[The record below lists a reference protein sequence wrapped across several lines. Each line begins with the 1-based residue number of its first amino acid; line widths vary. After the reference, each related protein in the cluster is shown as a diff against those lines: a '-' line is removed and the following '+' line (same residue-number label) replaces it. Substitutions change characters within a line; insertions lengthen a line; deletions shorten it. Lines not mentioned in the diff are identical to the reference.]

1 MIIRLFSIFDPS
13 RKIIFSNWI
22 VILLPLTW
30 VLRIKFFYSNLN
42 KKVVELIVNYL
53 IKETKLIIRLKFERI
68 MFFSTFFFIMS
79 VNLLGLLPYVLAAPR
94 HIRISLSLGLTLW
107 LSFIFWGVINNI
119 NSMLSHLVPLGCPN
133 RLMFFMVV
141 IETVRIVIRPL
152 TLAVRLS
159 ANIMAGHVILG
170 LISSVSFYRTYRF
183 VFRAL
188 VQIIFFILELSVAL
202 IQPYVFFTLIS
213 LYKSELN

>member
-1 MIIRLFSIFDPS
+1 
-13 RKIIFSNWI
+13 
-22 VILLPLTW
+22 
-30 VLRIKFFYSNLN
+30 
-42 KKVVELIVNYL
+42 
-53 IKETKLIIRLKFERI
+53 
-68 MFFSTFFFIMS
+68 
-79 VNLLGLLPYVLAAPR
+79 
-94 HIRISLSLGLTLW
+94 
-107 LSFIFWGVINNI
+107 
-119 NSMLSHLVPLGCPN
+119 
-133 RLMFFMVV
+133 LMFFMVV